1 MDDVTAPERLEEAQ
15 ARVRPGEA
23 VVGKESTVQGLD
35 AAAGRDRHGEPPPT
49 RHGIELFEVAG
60 IQIAVDWS
68 WLVTFLLVLVSLS
81 AGYFPHQHPGHGAG
95 WYWGTG
101 AVATLLFFTSV
112 VIHELAHALVGR
124 RLGQE
129 VRRITLFIF
138 GGMAHLSRE
147 PRSAAVEFAIAAVG
161 PMTSL
166 LLGGVFW
173 LIASWLEAMDVG
185 ALWVAMCSYL
195 AFINVAL
202 AVFNLLPGFPL
213 DGGRMLRSVLWL
225 RSGDLRA
232 ATARAA
238 DWSSGIALG
247 LMLLGALQI
256 LAGSLIGGL
265 WLIFIGAFLRGA
277 AHASYEGVVVE
288 QALSGTIVRDAMIPD
303 PITVVPGDLTVASA
317 VENYFLRYGFGGFP
331 VADDGQI
338 TGVLS
343 LGEVKRCP
351 SDQRASRRVRE
362 FMCPASDVAISADA
376 TVAAAL
382 RRMVQSGCSRLL
394 VEDRGRVIGLIT
406 QTGITRSVRIKTELG

>member
-1 MDDVTAPERLEEAQ
+1 M
-15 ARVRPGEA
+15 
-23 VVGKESTVQGLD
+23 QGLD

-68 WLVTFLLVLVSLS
+68 WFVTFLLVLVSLS

-173 LIASWLEAMDVG
+173 PDRLVARGHGRGG
-185 ALWVAMCSYL
+185 ALGRDVQLPRLHQRRAGRL
-195 AFINVAL
+195 QPAFPAS
-202 AVFNLLPGFPL
+202 AL